1 MIINNSCKGHLDAG
15 TAVMLDK
22 GLAGFDA
29 ELTFNSVLGVFF
41 IYTENVKTLPCDV
54 RNRLDSIFGAG
65 GYMLRN
71 SSDRGI
77 KGKKLPDNDSPC
89 FKPGVDGRPK
99 ETEGKPM
106 LSLVPRGINECIARV
121 REYGNKKYGSPN
133 GWKLMKR
140 QDYWEACL
148 RHAEKARNNI
158 DSVDKESGLPH
169 TWHLACDLS
178 FILSGELK

>member
-1 MIINNSCKGHLDAG
+1 MIINGSCKGHIDAA

-22 GLAGFDA
+22 SLAGFDA
-29 ELTFNSVLGVFF
+29 EITYNSKHDVFF
-41 IYTENVKTLPCDV
+41 IYVDNVKTVSCEFCG
-54 RNRLDSIFGAG
+54 RLDSI
-65 GYMLRN
+65 L
-71 SSDRGI
+71 
-77 KGKKLPDNDSPC
+77 
-89 FKPGVDGRPK
+89 GVGRYTLKNNIVSVKGRPK
-99 ETEGKPM
+99 ETKGKPV

-121 REYGNKKYGSPN
+121 REYGNKKYGSPD
-133 GWKLMKR
+133 GWKQMSR

-158 DSVDKESGLPH
+158 DSVDEESGFPH

>member
-1 MIINNSCKGHLDAG
+1 MIINDSCKGHIDAG

-29 ELTFNSVLGVFF
+29 EIMYSPKYDVFF
-41 IYTENVKTLPCDV
+41 IYVDSIKTVPCEV
-54 RNRLDSIFGAG
+54 CGRLDSILGAG
-65 GYMLRN
+65 RYTLKN
-71 SSDRGI
+71 NIVSA
-77 KGKKLPDNDSPC
+77 K
-89 FKPGVDGRPK
+89 GRPK
-99 ETEGKPM
+99 ETKGKPV

-121 REYGNKKYGSPN
+121 REYGNKKYGSAN
-133 GWKLMKR
+133 GWKLMGR

-148 RHAEKARNNI
+148 RHAEKARNNV
-158 DSVDKESGLPH
+158 DSVDEESGLPH

>member
-1 MIINNSCKGHLDAG
+1 MVINDSCKGHITAG

-29 ELTFNSVLGVFF
+29 EIMYSSEHGVFL
-41 IYTENVKTLPCDV
+41 IYVDSVKTVPCEV
-54 RNRLDSIFGAG
+54 YNRLDSILGAG
-65 GYMLRN
+65 RYTLKN
-71 SSDRGI
+71 NIVSV
-77 KGKKLPDNDSPC
+77 K
-89 FKPGVDGRPK
+89 GRPK
-99 ETEGKPM
+99 ETKGKPR

-121 REYGNKKYGSPN
+121 REYGNKKYGSAD
-133 GWKLMKR
+133 GWKQMCR

-148 RHAEKARNNI
+148 RHAEKARNDI
-158 DSVDKESGLPH
+158 DSVDEESGLPH

>member
-1 MIINNSCKGHLDAG
+1 MIIDDSCKGHIDAG

-22 GLAGFDA
+22 ELAGFDA
-29 ELTFNSVLGVFF
+29 EITYNAEHDIFY
-41 IYTENVKTLPCDV
+41 IYVDSIETVSYEVCG
-54 RNRLDSIFGAG
+54 RLDSIFGIGRYVLKNNIVSA
-65 GYMLRN
+65 
-71 SSDRGI
+71 
-77 KGKKLPDNDSPC
+77 K
-89 FKPGVDGRPK
+89 GRPK
-99 ETEGKPM
+99 EMKGKPV

-121 REYGNKKYGSPN
+121 REYGNKKYGSSD
-133 GWKLMKR
+133 GWKMMSR

-158 DSVDKESGLPH
+158 DSVDDESGLPH

>member
-1 MIINNSCKGHLDAG
+1 MIINDSCKGHIDAG

-29 ELTFNSVLGVFF
+29 EITYSSEHDVFF
-41 IYTENVKTLPCDV
+41 IYVDNIKTVTCDILG
-54 RNRLDSIFGAG
+54 RLDSI
-65 GYMLRN
+65 L
-71 SSDRGI
+71 GI
-77 KGKKLPDNDSPC
+77 GRYILKNNVISNK
-89 FKPGVDGRPK
+89 GRPK
-99 ETEGKPM
+99 ETKGKPV

-121 REYGNKKYGSPN
+121 REYGNKKYGSAD
-133 GWKLMKR
+133 GWKQMSR

-148 RHAEKARNNI
+148 RHAEKARNDV
-158 DSVDKESGLPH
+158 DSVDEESGLPH

>member
-1 MIINNSCKGHLDAG
+1 MIIDDSCKGHIDAG

-22 GLAGFDA
+22 ELAGFDA
-29 ELTFNSVLGVFF
+29 EITYNAEHDIFY
-41 IYTENVKTLPCDV
+41 IYVDSIETVSYEVCG
-54 RNRLDSIFGAG
+54 RLDSIFGIGRYVLKNNIVSA
-65 GYMLRN
+65 
-71 SSDRGI
+71 
-77 KGKKLPDNDSPC
+77 K
-89 FKPGVDGRPK
+89 GRPK
-99 ETEGKPM
+99 EIKGKPV

-121 REYGNKKYGSPN
+121 REYGNKKYGSSD
-133 GWKLMKR
+133 GWKMMSR

-158 DSVDKESGLPH
+158 DSVDDESGLPH